1 MYNVRDILT
10 TLKDSVFKIV
20 ARCSVCRSEFEPGG
34 SCPNGHPPPYALRVK
49 LGDCEVRGF
58 ERLATLPPYVQ
69 HLVLAS
75 IEAGEAEGQLLPVLS
90 RLRDYGVV
98 VCN

>member
-1 MYNVRDILT
+1 MYNARDILMA
-10 TLKDSVFKIV
+10 LKKSVFTLV

-49 LGDCEVRGF
+49 LGDCEVRDF
-58 ERLATLPPYVQ
+58 ERLALLPPFVQ
-69 HLVLAS
+69 QLVLTS
-75 IEAGEAEGQLLPVLS
+75 IEAGEAEGRLLPILS

-98 VCN
+98 ICN